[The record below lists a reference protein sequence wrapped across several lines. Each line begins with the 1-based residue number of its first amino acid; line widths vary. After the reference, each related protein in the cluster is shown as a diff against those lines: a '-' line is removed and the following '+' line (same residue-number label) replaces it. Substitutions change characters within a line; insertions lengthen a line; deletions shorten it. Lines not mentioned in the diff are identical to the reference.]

1 MYQVLSLTHN
11 VQAQDGTKTER
22 GQFGELMTALG
33 NWGGA
38 QVQVP
43 QLQVKSQAIFLD
55 TT

>member
-1 MYQVLSLTHN
+1 MCKPKMAPKQSGVNL
-11 VQAQDGTKTER
+11 
-22 GQFGELMTALG
+22 TALG